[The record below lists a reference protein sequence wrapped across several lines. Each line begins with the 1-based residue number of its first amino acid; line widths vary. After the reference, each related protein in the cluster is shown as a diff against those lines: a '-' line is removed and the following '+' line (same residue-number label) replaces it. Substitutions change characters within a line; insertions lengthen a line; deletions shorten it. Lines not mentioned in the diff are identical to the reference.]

1 MSTSFTDNWT
11 DKEAELALNL
21 YVILRPDLLTK
32 GSLISLTMYLDLKLG
47 QENNKNNG
55 IKQIIDELGKP
66 TDDVVAALLQF
77 VGLDPEAKSEGFK
90 SVSPVIQR
98 AWHKHMEHPKEPE
111 QKPGDGGKSKGKET
125 KPPNDQPGQ
134 GKQKPEGTD
143 DIPKGANSDDPKSGP
158 SQGQTLEELI
168 NSFIG
173 SKKVVSKG
181 QTLGKMIVSTI
192 ASNQGASQVQI
203 LKKLIYNII
212 DSKQYDTQ
220 EPSITHGNQPKTEWR
235 KGNPLPFPKI
245 QPLKNIQKNLSSMSD
260 LLDQIIRLEDGMQQ
274 MKSQSLRS
282 PKFKSSAFGLH
293 EKLEDFYEEATQ
305 LKEEQSF
312 DVLFKSLERLKNA
325 LDIDLEGV
333 TPPKDPPPYLPTGG
347 TETGPDEPKT
357 EHPYPKIDHYLKVLL
372 NDEDYKAASWKEAF
386 ACVLNRIDILDREH
400 LLEHIVKYAP
410 KNEFHIYESVD
421 HKGYVRIPIH
431 KSGNLDPSSATDRP
445 YILKEPVNIPNTAY
459 YIDIAEENKT
469 FDKNEIPHGQ
479 RFLLKVPYDIVPY
492 DIDPYDIDPY
502 DSIFEPAD
510 HIDNTY
516 KSSLLL
522 AGLLKDCKAVDH
534 CVIMHMFCNPIDN
547 IPNENKNKEP
557 IILKAPSAL
566 QQTAPDG
573 NGTPTKTPGA
583 GSDGHD
589 IPKTL
594 NTHPGELP
602 SPSRHRLT
610 KKAYLKVLLD
620 DEKYLV
626 YSWKETFFYILER
639 ISSLV
644 PEAVRLVARTQSV
657 FLDHLVEHGFNIYQL
672 HGTGYVKIPIS
683 GSESEQYPD
692 PDLSVDQYYYLN
704 DPVNIPNTHYY
715 IDIYEKNNKYINE
728 SSFLLLTDTLK
739 DCASIDR
746 CIITQIGYN
755 PTDNT
760 FFEDG
765 HPIVLKIPPPI
776 HLPTPWPDN
785 LTPYLIEAVAQDK
798 DLMTVRQARYRGI
811 LHPDGIAMFLANY
824 DKKWGCFERVTD
836 KDQYDELLMSF
847 NKNHMLISVQGIII
861 GMIKDFKEI
870 GFDIK
875 IFDDA
880 RVPRRIVRLVNV
892 DGEMKTRNFY
902 YLNYMDFQR
911 KHINDFDSE
920 NIFEVLFFRGIALG
934 LLMMFLWEIFKIML
948 R

>member
-1 MSTSFTDNWT
+1 
-11 DKEAELALNL
+11 
-21 YVILRPDLLTK
+21 
-32 GSLISLTMYLDLKLG
+32 MYLDLKLG
-47 QENNKNNG
+47 QENNKNND

-66 TDDVVAALLQF
+66 IDDVAAAMLEF

-90 SVSPVIQR
+90 IVSPVIQR

-111 QKPGDGGKSKGKET
+111 QKPGDGGKSKAKET

-134 GKQKPEGTD
+134 DKQQPEGAD
-143 DIPKGANSDDPKSGP
+143 DIPKGDNIDDPSGP

-173 SKKVVSKG
+173 SEKVVSKG
-181 QTLGKMIVSTI
+181 QTLREMIVSTI
-192 ASNQGASQVQI
+192 ASNQSASQVQI
-203 LKKLIYNII
+203 LKELIYNII

-220 EPSITHGNQPKTEWR
+220 EPDITHGNQPETDWR
-235 KGNPLPFPKI
+235 KGDPLPFPKI
-245 QPLKNIQKNLSSMSD
+245 QPLKNIQKILSSMSD
-260 LLDQIIRLEDGMQQ
+260 LLDQIIRLEDGMQH

-282 PKFKSSAFGLH
+282 PNFKSSAFGLH

-312 DVLFKSLERLKNA
+312 DILFKSLERLKNA

-333 TPPKDPPPYLPTGG
+333 IPPKGLPPYLPFHPRNIPILPTGD
-347 TETGPDEPKT
+347 TKTGPDEPVT
-357 EHPYPKIDHYLKVLL
+357 EPYSPIDHFLKVLL

-410 KNEFHIYESVD
+410 KNEFHIYKSVA
-421 HKGYVRIPIH
+421 HKGYIRIPIH

-445 YILKEPVNIPNTAY
+445 YILKLPVNIPNTAY
-459 YIDIAEENKT
+459 YIDIYEGNKT
-469 FDKNEIPHGQ
+469 FDKNEIPHGPK
-479 RFLLKVPYDIVPY
+479 FLLNVS
-492 DIDPYDIDPY
+492 YDIDPY
-502 DSIFEPAD
+502 DSISEPAD

-547 IPNENKNKEP
+547 ILNENKNKEP

-566 QQTAPDG
+566 QLTAPGG
-573 NGTPTKTPGA
+573 NGAPSK
-583 GSDGHD
+583 
-589 IPKTL
+589 
-594 NTHPGELP
+594 THPGELP
-602 SPSRHRLT
+602 AISRHRLT

-639 ISSLV
+639 ISFLV

-683 GSESEQYPD
+683 GSVSVQYPD
-692 PDLSVDQYYYLN
+692 PDLSEDQYYYLN
-704 DPVNIPNTHYY
+704 DPVNIPNTPYY
-715 IDIYEKNNKYINE
+715 IDIYEENNKYINV

-765 HPIVLKIPPPI
+765 YPIVLKIPPPI

-836 KDQYDELLMSF
+836 KDQYDELLKSF

-892 DGEMKTRNFY
+892 NGEMKTRNFY

-911 KHINDFDSE
+911 KHINNDFDSE
-920 NIFEVLFFRGIALG
+920 NIFEVLLFRGVPLV
-934 LLMMFLWEIFKIML
+934 LLMMFLWEIYKIML
-948 R
+948 SWIVT